1 MMQNY
6 PQELATIK
14 DILRQNPEGMSVT
27 DIAKAL
33 NKNKNTTGRYLD
45 ILLISGQVDMRTYG
59 MAKVFTL
66 SLRVP
71 LSAVLSYSKDLIMV
85 LDKESRITEINDN
98 FLNLLKITRKEALGK
113 NLAYRKAP
121 GVDVHELVNSLV
133 TTPSEETVNTL
144 SFHLKET
151 GEQIFKQK
159 SIPTVF
165 NDGAKGVTIILSDV
179 TEEILRERE
188 LRNREERFRM
198 MAENIQ
204 DGLLILEN
212 DKNTFVNNRFAEIT
226 GYSFEEL
233 WAMDPLSIIAP
244 EDRVTV
250 ERIMKYQKN
259 PPDGHFD
266 VHARL
271 RRKDGVYRHVYV
283 RNTSLQH
290 EHIRYGFVIMTDVTE
305 LVSKDAALLESE
317 QRFRMMAENI
327 QDAVMIIEN
336 EQLVYSNG
344 RLSEISG
351 YSMDELTS
359 MNADDLVMP
368 EEHQKMMRLLK
379 KSMTCTEPPITFQS
393 SIVCKNGEKKTIY
406 GHINSVCREKTISTY
421 ITMTDVTTFALREKE
436 LLDRIS
442 QLEKQ
447 NK

>member
-1 MMQNY
+1 
-6 PQELATIK
+6 
-14 DILRQNPEGMSVT
+14 
-27 DIAKAL
+27 
-33 NKNKNTTGRYLD
+33 
-45 ILLISGQVDMRTYG
+45 
-59 MAKVFTL
+59 
-66 SLRVP
+66 
-71 LSAVLSYSKDLIMV
+71 
-85 LDKESRITEINDN
+85 
-98 FLNLLKITRKEALGK
+98 
-113 NLAYRKAP
+113 
-121 GVDVHELVNSLV
+121 
-133 TTPSEETVNTL
+133 
-144 SFHLKET
+144 
-151 GEQIFKQK
+151 
-159 SIPTVF
+159 
-165 NDGAKGVTIILSDV
+165 
-179 TEEILRERE
+179 
-188 LRNREERFRM
+188 
-198 MAENIQ
+198 
-204 DGLLILEN
+204 
-212 DKNTFVNNRFAEIT
+212 
-226 GYSFEEL
+226 
-233 WAMDPLSIIAP
+233 
-244 EDRVTV
+244 
-250 ERIMKYQKN
+250 
-259 PPDGHFD
+259 
-266 VHARL
+266 
-271 RRKDGVYRHVYV
+271 
-283 RNTSLQH
+283 
-290 EHIRYGFVIMTDVTE
+290 MTDVTE